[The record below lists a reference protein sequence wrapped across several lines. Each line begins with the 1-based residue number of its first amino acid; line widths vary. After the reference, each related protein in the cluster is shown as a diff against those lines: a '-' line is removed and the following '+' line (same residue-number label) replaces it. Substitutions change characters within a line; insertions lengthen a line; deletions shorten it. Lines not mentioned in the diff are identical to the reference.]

1 LLQGLRPR
9 TPGALRVATL
19 PTLTRRVKVATLK
32 AVLEQA
38 VNCVSGPLKRVKID
52 TDQNQALAVSAG
64 LSSIPDVCL
73 FVGGK
78 QVAGFT
84 GFRPKPAVDKFLSN
98 HLTYA

>member
-1 LLQGLRPR
+1 MLQGLRPR
-9 TPGALRVATL
+9 TPGSLRVANL
-19 PTLTRRVKVATLK
+19 PTLTL
-32 AVLEQA
+32 
-38 VNCVSGPLKRVKID
+38 RVKID

-64 LSSIPDVCL
+64 LSSIPDVRL

-78 QVAGFT
+78 QVDGFT